1 MKRSVQWSNSYEA
14 QLSDE
19 QLRWLHT
26 ALLARSPSDKE
37 IREKLQPWKEG
48 PRKGQKIS
56 LATLSNIRDRLEL
69 EENFSE
75 DGRTT
80 ESLLEQLKSAVPT
93 ITDEEL
99 DAIGQRTFA
108 LLALRQRD
116 LKSFV
121 RLRSART
128 KAEIE
133 RTKLALLER
142 AEARKD
148 QELTLARDKF
158 ERETCEL
165 LLKAARDE
173 RVKEIEASAAPHEE
187 KIRLL
192 RAHYFA
198 DVDALEKAGGVELP
212 P

>member
-1 MKRSVQWSNSYEA
+1 MNRSVQWSSSYEA

-19 QLRWLHT
+19 RRRWLHA

-37 IREKLQPWKEG
+37 IREQLPPWTSG
-48 PRKGQKIS
+48 PRQGQRPS

-69 EENFSE
+69 EENFVE
-75 DGRTT
+75 DEKTT
-80 ESLLEQLKSAVPT
+80 ESLLEQLKAAVPS
-93 ITDEEL
+93 ITDDEL

-116 LKSFV
+116 LKAFV

-133 RTKLALLER
+133 KAKLALQEK

-148 QELTLARDKF
+148 QELALAREKF
-158 ERETCEL
+158 ERESCEL
-165 LLKAARDE
+165 ILKAARDE

-192 RAHYFA
+192 REHYFA
-198 DVDALEKAGGVELP
+198 DVDALEKEGGVVLP

>member
-1 MKRSVQWSNSYEA
+1 MSRSSQWSNSYES
-14 QLSDE
+14 QLTDE
-19 QLRWLHT
+19 QRRWLHA

-37 IREKLQPWKEG
+37 IRDQLPPWQFG
-48 PRKGQKIS
+48 PRQGQKPS

-69 EENFSE
+69 EENFAE

-80 ESLLEQLKSAVPT
+80 ESLLEQLKSTVPNLT
-93 ITDEEL
+93 EAEL
-99 DAIGQRTFA
+99 DEIGQRTFS

-116 LKSFV
+116 MKAFV

-133 RTKLALLER
+133 KAKLALQEK

-148 QELTLARDKF
+148 QELALAREKF
-158 ERETCEL
+158 ERESCEL
-165 LLKAARDE
+165 ILKAARDE

-192 RAHYFA
+192 REHYFA
-198 DVDALEKAGGVELP
+198 DVDALEKEGGVVLP